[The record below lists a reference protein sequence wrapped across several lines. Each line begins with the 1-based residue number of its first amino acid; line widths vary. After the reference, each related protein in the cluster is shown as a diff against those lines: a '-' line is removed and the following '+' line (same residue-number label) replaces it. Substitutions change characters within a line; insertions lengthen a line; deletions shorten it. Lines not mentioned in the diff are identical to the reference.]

1 MAGDPRGENNPHG
14 GYANRS
20 TGAGGYNAPS
30 GGRSVNDRGNGD
42 GRAAAQA
49 LAAQQAAQAA
59 SIRAE
64 EQRAHAAMLNE
75 AEAQRVATARNVAA
89 QNEIERQRVQE
100 LQAARAQQ
108 EAQAAAQQEAQRAE
122 RIATERAG
130 GNLTMQ
136 RALQG
141 QQYVNGVPVDDRST
155 YGGQQSPYSRAEAAI
170 MGQDFRPQLPNSAA
184 GWMQMAMNPL
194 SPFTES
200 FMDQTRYGMS
210 PASQSIFDGLDPT
223 QRANIGSM
231 EDQVNYARNIVMEN
245 QRAPNSYAG
254 PQRPSNFTEQQWNGM
269 TKGQQMYMSGVQTP
283 TNGVGNNEGGV
294 FAGVAG
300 MGNESGGRG
309 VNDRGDGSGGMGYQ
323 VGLPPTATEGRDYSG
338 GAGTFTPVTFR
349 SGMQEAGSNLLD
361 QAGALSQRTPD
372 EFNYNFNPE
381 EAGQRLFDQRAAL
394 LQPQFAQQNTNAK
407 ESMFGGGRLGLQLA
421 GEGLGMGMDTGTANP
436 DALGVANAQSRAL
449 AGLAAQ
455 STNDA
460 FGQEQAR
467 AGMDLSQFNTNQ
479 MAQQQQY
486 ANMMGSGQSLFGA
499 GGQIIG
505 QGQKQQALDDS
516 YELGRYNAD
525 TSRITGQA
533 QANSAN
539 YQPDPWLSGLTS
551 LGTSFL
557 GSSGGSGWLSGLF

>member
-1 MAGDPRGENNPHG
+1 MGFGS
-14 GYANRS
+14 YRS
-20 TGAGGYNAPS
+20 GTSQGNEARSSAPS
-30 GGRSVNDRGNGD
+30 GGRDANDRGNGD

-49 LAAQQAAQAA
+49 AAAQAAAQQAAQRAA
-59 SIRAE
+59 

-75 AEAQRVATARNVAA
+75 AEAQRVATERNVAA

-108 EAQAAAQQEAQRAE
+108 EAQVAAQQEAQRAQ
-122 RIATERAG
+122 RTATERAG
-130 GNLTMQ
+130 GMLTMQ

-141 QQYVNGVPVDDRST
+141 QQYSNGVPVDDLST
-155 YGGQQSPYSRAEAAI
+155 YGGQQSPYSRADAAI
-170 MGQDFRPQLPNSAA
+170 MGQDFTPQMPNSA
-184 GWMQMAMNPL
+184 GGFMNMAANPFA
-194 SPFTES
+194 PFTGS

-231 EDQVNYARNIVMEN
+231 QDQVNFARNQVMEN

-254 PQRPSNFTEQQWNGM
+254 PQRPSNFSPQQWNSM
-269 TKGQQMYMSGVQTP
+269 TQGQQMYMSGVQTP

-294 FAGVAG
+294 FAGQAG
-300 MGNESGGRG
+300 MGGGRDA
-309 VNDRGDGSGGMGYQ
+309 NDRGDSAYQ
-323 VGLPPTATEGRDYSG
+323 VGLPPTETAGRDYSG
-338 GAGTFTPVTFR
+338 GTGTFTPVTFR
-349 SGMQEAGSNLLD
+349 SGMQEAGSNLMD
-361 QAGALSQRTPD
+361 QAGAMSQRTPE

-539 YQPDPWLSGLTS
+539 YQPDPWLTGLTS